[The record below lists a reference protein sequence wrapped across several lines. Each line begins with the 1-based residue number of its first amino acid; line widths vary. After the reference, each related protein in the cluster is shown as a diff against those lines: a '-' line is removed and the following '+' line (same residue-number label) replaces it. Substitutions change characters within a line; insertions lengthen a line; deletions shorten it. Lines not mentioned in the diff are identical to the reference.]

1 MVTEKGNSVL
11 KTTSTT
17 IHSLSLTPVAARSYI
32 VRTFTVSWLLLGAL
46 DLLLE
51 DFGEVVGELV
61 VVAERRLERRQ
72 QRFLLLLQP
81 LDVFL
86 LRAQAL
92 LNLDDLVNSEQ

>member
-1 MVTEKGNSVL
+1 M
-11 KTTSTT
+11 
-17 IHSLSLTPVAARSYI
+17 VAA
-32 VRTFTVSWLLLGAL
+32 RTFTVSWLLLGAL

-72 QRFLLLLQP
+72 QRLLLLLQP

-86 LRAQAL
+86 LRAQSL
-92 LNLDDLVNSEQ
+92 LNLDDLVNSKQQ